1 MTDATKI
8 AASPPNKRDRQKK
21 LTAQTI
27 LEAAKK
33 LFAEQGFDNTT
44 TRAIATEAGV
54 GIGTVF
60 AHYPDKASLL
70 GEALRGEIDKVI
82 GQTRDSLAEH
92 VRLEDKLVFLSTGLL
107 RYYIDNHNLSRE
119 LIKNATFQ
127 GGPETQAYNNQMAGF
142 IELVSDVISG
152 AVTDGVLSKNVR
164 VPAMALNYMAIH
176 FIVVWSCL
184 RQDTPSLTDLLKQMH
199 VQVESL
205 IAGYRTGK

>member
-1 MTDATKI
+1 MTNA
-8 AASPPNKRDRQKK
+8 PPNKRDLQKK
-21 LTAQTI
+21 LTAQAI
-27 LEAAKK
+27 LQAAKK

-70 GEALRGEIDKVI
+70 GEALRGEIDKVVD
-82 GQTRDSLAEH
+82 QTRSLLAKEDT
-92 VRLEDKLVFLSTGLL
+92 LEDKLVFLSAGLL

-127 GGPETQAYNNQMAGF
+127 GGPETQAYNDQMAGF
-142 IELVSDVISG
+142 IELVSHVIS
-152 AVTDGVLSKNVR
+152 AAIADGTLSKNVR

-176 FIVVWSCL
+176 FIFVWSCL
-184 RQDTPSLTDLLKQMH
+184 RQDAPSLKDLLKQMQI
-199 VQVESL
+199 QVESL
-205 IAGYRTGK
+205 LAGYQT